1 MTRSAGKPKPR
12 RAAKRSQKARRGEVV
27 QRLLEGLDQGLTQLE
42 ARMTPDGNSKEPPS
56 AADAERNSRTLSG
69 LARLYAKL
77 VALDGEKKTREGSKA
92 AKTEAGDDADKL
104 RHDLALRLQ
113 RLNQTRDAA

>member
-1 MTRSAGKPKPR
+1 MTKSAGKPKPR

-27 QRLLEGLDQGLTQLE
+27 QRLLEGLDHGLTQLE

-77 VALDGEKKTREGSKA
+77 VALDGEKKREGGKA

-113 RLNQTRDAA
+113 RLNQTRDP